1 MNDDP
6 NATRISGSLDE
17 ELEMETGGEDKKN
30 NRNLIIGIVAV
41 VVLCCCCSAVVGGY
55 SLYTSGFFNF

>member
-6 NATRISGSLDE
+6 NATRISGNLDE
-17 ELEMETGGEDKKN
+17 ELQMETGGEDKKN

-41 VVLCCCCSAVVGGY
+41 VVLCCCCSTIAGIY
-55 SLYTSGFFNF
+55 YAYTSNAFTF